1 MFLSLKFI
9 SQFILQLE
17 FYNIDNLMALS
28 IMALIVEPDEM
39 IKLILQ
45 ISQSKDRRK
54 KENISAKTFQK
65 WVDNGITY
73 SLIFGSSFRLFTI
86 AESLVH
92 NSVCKWFCLIWF
104 SCTYEWVL
112 TYVLEISSVKWNQNH
127 SYFYVHLD
135 SVTIHFISLQ
145 TCASWC

>member
-1 MFLSLKFI
+1 MDLFLFFSLKFI
-9 SQFILQLE
+9 SQFILQSE

-65 WVDNGITY
+65 
-73 SLIFGSSFRLFTI
+73 
-86 AESLVH
+86 
-92 NSVCKWFCLIWF
+92 
-104 SCTYEWVL
+104 
-112 TYVLEISSVKWNQNH
+112 
-127 SYFYVHLD
+127 
-135 SVTIHFISLQ
+135 
-145 TCASWC
+145 